1 MERWKKWL
9 SFNFK
14 KSFLRPSRA
23 ILLKVISRLRHKSKG
38 KLKSFANQKRC
49 ECVGLSASVSFPN
62 IMMVAEKGTGMVSLY
77 KDKEACAEYADIQV
91 MWDMVHSSIYTN
103 SPQTRKM
110 PFHRRVGFRLT

>member
-9 SFNFK
+9 SFRFK
-14 KSFLRPSRA
+14 KSFLRPSKA
-23 ILLKVISRLRHKSKG
+23 ILLKVISRLRHQSK
-38 KLKSFANQKRC
+38 
-49 ECVGLSASVSFPN
+49 
-62 IMMVAEKGTGMVSLY
+62 EKGTGMVSLY

-91 MWDMVHSSIYTN
+91 MWEMVHSSIYTN